1 MAQEGDVKLFQTIDD
16 GEINVVNGVIDMS
29 SGLDTAVYLSLWGG
43 NEDCSGQ
50 VVCPFTWWG
59 NFDETDKAKKQVSET
74 QYLLQSIPA
83 ITANLLRI
91 EQAAGRDLNWLLENK
106 IASSVVITVSI
117 PALNRIKIIAN
128 IEARGIE
135 SSFEFVENWKASA

>member
-50 VVCPFTWWG
+50 VACPFTWWG